1 MANKLIQYVVLTRTQ
16 FDAIALKDSTTLYF
30 VSDTQELYRGNMN
43 FSSAIVFYDDGERPA
58 RGAIGKLYINNTSK
72 EGSTWNGSAWSVVI
86 PAISSTVLD
95 SNEEG
100 VALPVSGVAV
110 KSYVE
115 SVAAATL
122 AQCVTAIRWDG
133 ENKALVYTVNSS
145 ETSIPITNLATTLSY
160 EAATGVLGIKDLTGT
175 IISSVNI
182 PLDNFVTGGYYN
194 DTTKNLVLTF
204 QNGTTVNIP
213 AADLVQLYHD
223 ADTNSVDITI
233 VNDATTGENKIQA
246 NVKISNAA
254 DNAIEVKSDGL
265 YIPSTAT
272 KMDKVGTGHEDEVI
286 VSDATGNAAASGY
299 KVGGSTLDTDTSKQA
314 TLLATE
320 AAVTAVKTALEQ
332 LAEATYV
339 KLEDVIENAA
349 DIDVDNP
356 SAEKVISEKAMVEAL
371 SWIEL
376 EEEEEEEPAEP

>member
-1 MANKLIQYVVLTRTQ
+1 MAGKLIQYVVLTRTQ

-30 VSDTQELYRGNMN
+30 ISDTQELYRGSMN
-43 FSSAIVFYDDGERPA
+43 FSSAIVFYNDGERPA
-58 RGAIGKLYINNTSK
+58 KGAIGKLYINNANK
-72 EGSTWNGSAWSVVI
+72 EGSTWNGTAWSVVI

-95 SNEEG
+95 SNNQG
-100 VALPVSGVAV
+100 VQLPVSGAAV

-115 SVAAATL
+115 SVAATTL
-122 AQCVTAIRWDG
+122 AQCVTAIRWDST
-133 ENKALVYTVNSS
+133 NKALVYTVNSN
-145 ETSIPITNLATTLSY
+145 ETSVPITRLATALGY
-160 EAATGVLGIKDLTGT
+160 EAATGVLSIKDLNNE

-182 PLDNFVTGGYYN
+182 PLDNFVTGGYYDN
-194 DTTKNLVLTF
+194 TTKSLVLNF
-204 QNGTTVNIP
+204 QNGTRVNIP
-213 AADLVQLYHD
+213 AADLVQLYHES
-223 ADTNSVDITI
+223 DTDSVDITI
-233 VNDATTGENKIQA
+233 ANDATTGENKISA

-265 YIPSTAT
+265 FIPSTAT
-272 KMDKVGTGHEDEVI
+272 KMDKVGAGHEDEVI
-286 VSDATGNAAASGY
+286 VSDATGNASASGY
-299 KVGGSTLDTDTSKQA
+299 KIGGSTISTNTSVQP

-376 EEEEEEEPAEP
+376 EEEPEP